1 MVSGLVA
8 ASAVTVAASEVATCA
23 GADAFDCAFACVAS
37 STKDTS
43 TLPSARILACSTAL
57 VMRERDDSFNTT
69 RSMIT
74 SIKCFTFLFSVRGVP
89 SYLIMVPST
98 RKRMKPSRDKSAN
111 SLVNSPFFPCTSG
124 AIISARRAPDV
135 LAPCPE
141 AAPVSH
147 TPEAPSTSAPVPEAP
162 SPAAPSHPLLVS
174 AAACKMLSVTWSAVC
189 WVITL
194 PHSGQ

>member
-1 MVSGLVA
+1 MRAPFAPDERCCAGVLVVSGLVA
-8 ASAVTVAASEVATCA
+8 ASAVAPCA
-23 GADAFDCAFACVAS
+23 GADTFDCAFACVAS

-57 VMRERDDSFNTT
+57 VIRERDDSFSTT
-69 RSMIT
+69 RSIIT
-74 SIKCFTFLFSVRGVP
+74 SIKCFTFLFNVRGVP

-98 RKRMKPSRDKSAN
+98 RKRTKPSRDKSAN
-111 SLVNSPFFPCTSG
+111 SLVNSPFFPWTSG

-135 LAPCPE
+135 LALCPE
-141 AAPVSH
+141 AVPVSH
-147 TPEAPSTSAPVPEAP
+147 E
-162 SPAAPSHPLLVS
+162 PAAPAPEVLSHALLVS
-174 AAACKMLSVTWSAVC
+174 AAAFKMLSVTWSAVC